1 MENYN
6 IGIWIAAI
14 VGACIGGFIIK
25 YLINVNP
32 DPSMNVD
39 EEYADGEIAFDD
51 MVAYFK
57 SLHLKRTDG
66 ICAIVSDKHAMFHK
80 ILFKAGYVSLGL
92 FVLNEKNNEIVKGK
106 IIHAKSFDS
115 KTTNAFNGHD
125 IIKLS

>member
-32 DPSMNVD
+32 DPPMNVD

-57 SLHLKRTDG
+57 SLHLKRTKVKLYMPRVLIPRQLTHLTD
-66 ICAIVSDKHAMFHK
+66 M
-80 ILFKAGYVSLGL
+80 IL
-92 FVLNEKNNEIVKGK
+92 
-106 IIHAKSFDS
+106 
-115 KTTNAFNGHD
+115 
-125 IIKLS
+125 